1 MKPRKTAQ
9 LVPSHT
15 ENLNKTTQRRQTMS
29 RLVWKYQGA
38 VNEKHGEQCVLV
50 GDTVVDDV
58 FGEGKAVR
66 MDGTML
72 VVEFLEDGEPV
83 EKPRTKGHLLAK
95 EQRDRAQ
102 QPRTG
107 RRPGSQRGLM
117 EMLGDPAKRRLLA
130 QSKQRSDIGAAH
142 LVRSPRQQQSRR
154 QQARRKRRRRT
165 AFPTPP
171 QLGQIR
177 GPPATP
183 N

>member
-1 MKPRKTAQ
+1 
-9 LVPSHT
+9 
-15 ENLNKTTQRRQTMS
+15 MS
-29 RLVWKYQGA
+29 RLVWKYEGA

-107 RRPGSQRGLM
+107 RRPGGQRGLLVSQRGARQTRAAL
-117 EMLGDPAKRRLLA
+117 ETQQKGRR
-130 QSKQRSDIGAAH
+130 
-142 LVRSPRQQQSRR
+142 VE
-154 QQARRKRRRRT
+154 
-165 AFPTPP
+165 
-171 QLGQIR
+171 
-177 GPPATP
+177 